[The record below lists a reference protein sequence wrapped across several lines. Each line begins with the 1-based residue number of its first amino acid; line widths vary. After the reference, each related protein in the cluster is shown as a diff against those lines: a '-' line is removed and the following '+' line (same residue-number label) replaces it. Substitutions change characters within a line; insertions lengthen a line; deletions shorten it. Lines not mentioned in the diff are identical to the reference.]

1 MIYLL
6 DTNVCVR
13 YLNGR
18 SVAIRE
24 RLRATNAADI
34 AVCSVVKAELF
45 YGANRS
51 NNPQRT
57 LANQQQFLNLFGS
70 LPFDDEAAMVYGRIR
85 AYLADRGTPIGGNDL
100 QIAAIA
106 LVHDLILVTHN
117 TEEFSR
123 VPGLRWED
131 WEIADV

>member
-6 DTNVCVR
+6 DTNVCIR

-18 SVAIRE
+18 SQAVKE
-24 RLRATNAADI
+24 RLQATNADDL

-45 YGANRS
+45 YGAMRS

-57 LANQQQFLNLFGS
+57 LNNQQQFLNLFTS
-70 LPFDDEAAMVYGRIR
+70 LPFDDDAALIYGRIR
-85 AYLADRGTPIGGNDL
+85 ASLAAQGTPVGSNDL

-106 LVHDLILVTHN
+106 ISNNLTLVTHN
-117 TEEFSR
+117 TREFSR
-123 VPGLRWED
+123 ILELRLED
-131 WEIADV
+131 WE

>member
-18 SVAIRE
+18 SLSIRE
-24 RLRATNAADI
+24 RLQVTDVEDI
-34 AVCSVVKAELF
+34 AVCSIVKAELF

-57 LANQQQFLNLFGS
+57 LANQQQFLNLFVS
-70 LPFDDEAAMVYGRIR
+70 LPFDDEAASIYGRIR
-85 AYLADRGTPIGGNDL
+85 AQLAALGTPIGSNDL

-106 LVHDLILVTHN
+106 LAHDLTLVTHN
-117 TEEFSR
+117 TGEFSR
-123 VPGLRWED
+123 VEGLRLED
-131 WEIADV
+131 WEVSDV